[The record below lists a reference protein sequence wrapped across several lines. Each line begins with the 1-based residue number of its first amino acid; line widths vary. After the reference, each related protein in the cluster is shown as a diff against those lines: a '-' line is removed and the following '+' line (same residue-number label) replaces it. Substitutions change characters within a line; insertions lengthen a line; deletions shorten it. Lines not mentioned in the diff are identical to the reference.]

1 MMKKIAVPLAVLFA
15 SAVYL
20 AVYLQ
25 NSPVRAQGSGGA
37 LVVAT
42 CGTLGQAFA
51 VGSTRSMTVNVNG
64 QVCQ

>member
-1 MMKKIAVPLAVLFA
+1 MKIVTLFAVLFA
-15 SAVYL
+15 VVMGTSIYIGAK
-20 AVYLQ
+20 
-25 NSPVRAQGSGGA
+25 AQGSGGA

-51 VGSTRSMTVNVNG
+51 VGATRSLTVNING